1 MRLLAITSCLL
12 ATLTTAPP
20 AQNATAEPERR
31 PFSRYVSEPDGGQLE
46 TAIAT
51 YRRGTVTVTLLA
63 SVHVADREHYEDLQR
78 RFAAFDKLLYE
89 FIADPDLRPHP
100 GMEFEEDWL
109 SVVMSS
115 MGRGFSLHQQ
125 EEVLDYRQDNFV
137 HADMTNEEFEAA
149 MARHNSSILGEL
161 MSTPNAEV
169 DRDAEKRR
177 GTVDLVEAFRSGRGA
192 HAMRV
197 MGARMMA
204 TPEPKTRKPTVI
216 IEGRNDKC
224 LAVLQ
229 EQLDAGVENIGI
241 YYGAAHMEHMERRLL
256 DDFGFEFVREEWITA
271 WDCDRKRF
279 PTVEKGLKQKRW
291 RARRDV
297 QKLRAAVVKC
307 CEQNPGT
314 TPTWAAVRQAQGN
327 GKLPGRKDGVDPW
340 GRPYALRMID
350 GEPDVRSLGSDGQID
365 TRDDVTAGAAAAF
378 GRRAQFERDLERAKQ
393 EWQQGMAELELGGEE
408 SGTPKTDAELR
419 RANADVVQALTDL
432 ERAARG
438 SAQHPEKSTAKL
450 ARTEADLEYERVAN
464 ALASARDF
472 ERTATEQARIAAEY
486 DNAELKEQAAAFR
499 RMAASTR
506 RTAAQNAAA
515 ILARGVAAHATRH
528 GRLPK
533 SLTELTTGAERFL
546 TKLPTDAWG
555 NPFRLTG
562 KTGSKFT
569 VVSAGP
575 DGKFGTAD
583 DVPHR
588 DVQDR

>member
-12 ATLTTAPP
+12 AAL
-20 AQNATAEPERR
+20 ATATSAQDATGEPERR
-31 PFSRYVSEPDGGQLE
+31 PFTRFVDEPDGGQLE

-51 YRRGTVTVTLLA
+51 YRRGDVTVTLLA
-63 SVHVADREHYEDLQR
+63 SLHIADREHYEELQR
-78 RFAAFDKLLYE
+78 RFATYDKLLYE
-89 FIADPDLRPHP
+89 FVTDPGLRPHP
-100 GMEFEEDWL
+100 GMEFEDDWL
-109 SVVMSS
+109 SILMSS

-125 EEVLDYRQDNFV
+125 ADVLDYRQANFV
-137 HADMTNEEFEAA
+137 HADMTIEEFDAA
-149 MARHNSSILGEL
+149 MTRHNSSIIGEV
-161 MSTPNAEV
+161 MSNPTAEV
-169 DRDAEKRR
+169 DREAEKRR
-177 GTVDLVEAFRSGRGA
+177 GRVDLVEAFRSGRGA
-192 HAMRV
+192 HGMRV
-197 MGARMMA
+197 MGARLMA
-204 TPEPKTRKPTVI
+204 TPEPPTRKPTVI

-229 EQLDAGVENIGI
+229 EQLDAGVQNIGI

-256 DDFGFEFVREEWITA
+256 TDFGFEFVREEWITA

-297 QKLRAAVVKC
+297 QKLRAAVVKFC
-307 CEQNPGT
+307 AQNPGT
-314 TPTWAAVRQAQGN
+314 TPTWAAVRQAQEN

-340 GRPYALRMID
+340 GRPYALRLID
-350 GEPDVRSLGSDGQID
+350 GEPDVRSLGSDGEID
-365 TRDDVTAGAAAAF
+365 TRDDVTAGAAAAL
-378 GRRAQFERDLERAKQ
+378 GRRAQFDRDFERAMQ
-393 EWQQGMAELELGGEE
+393 EWQEKESEFERRIAAMDEPSNPDE
-408 SGTPKTDAELR
+408 SGETNQLI
-419 RANADVVQALTDL
+419 ADLV
-432 ERAARG
+432 RAAEQ
-438 SAQHPEKSTAKL
+438 SAAEPKEPTIK
-450 ARTEADLEYERVAN
+450 RTPTGADLELERVA
-464 ALASARDF
+464 LAHESARDF

-506 RTAAQNAAA
+506 RIAAQNTAA
-515 ILARGVAAHATRH
+515 ILAKGVAAHATRH

-562 KTGSKFT
+562 KTVSKFT

-583 DVPHR
+583 DISSRPKKR
-588 DVQDR
+588 